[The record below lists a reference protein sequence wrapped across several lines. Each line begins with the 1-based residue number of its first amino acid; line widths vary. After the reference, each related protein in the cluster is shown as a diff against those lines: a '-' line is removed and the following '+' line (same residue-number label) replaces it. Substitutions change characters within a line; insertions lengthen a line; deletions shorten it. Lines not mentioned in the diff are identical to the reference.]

1 MPHAV
6 SFFESALGGRTMK
19 VDRFVKMPPTAWI
32 YPAGAALFY
41 VVASALGF
49 GMSLA
54 PGATGTVLAVLLF
67 PVLFGA
73 IFAAVY
79 HSEVI
84 AHRTGEPYGTLM
96 LTASV
101 TIIEVALITSV
112 MMLGDGS
119 GTTLAR
125 DTVYAVVMT
134 VCTGLAGLCIVVG
147 GLRYR
152 EQSFRVPGAT
162 AYLTVLMVLATL
174 TLVMPNYAQRVSGPS
189 YSQLQLAVVALATVT
204 LYGAFL
210 YIQTVRHRDY
220 FIVPA
225 KQSGGR
231 FQPSRRQL
239 IVSGALLLLALVVI
253 VLLSKKFAV
262 VVEIGRVA
270 VGAPPQATG
279 LVVAILILLPE
290 GIAAVQAARNNALQ
304 KALNLA
310 LGSALATIGMTLPA
324 VAIVSLH
331 LGTPL
336 ALGLE
341 PAGMVL
347 LALTMLVSTLTFAT
361 GRTHVLHGLV
371 HLVIFAAFILFS
383 FQP

>member
-1 MPHAV
+1 
-6 SFFESALGGRTMK
+6 MK
-19 VDRFVKMPPTAWI
+19 ANRFVRMPQTAWI
-32 YPAGAALFY
+32 YPLLAALFY
-41 VVASALGF
+41 VVASSLGF
-49 GMSLA
+49 SEGLA
-54 PGATGTVLAVLLF
+54 PGLTGIVLAVLLI

-79 HSEVI
+79 HAEVI
-84 AHRTGEPYGTLM
+84 AHRTGEPYGTLV
-96 LTASV
+96 LTAAV
-101 TIIEVALITSV
+101 TIIEVALIASV
-112 MMLGDGS
+112 MMS
-119 GTTLAR
+119 GAESGPTLAR

-134 VCTGLAGLCIVVG
+134 VCAGLAGICILVG

-152 EQSFRVPGAT
+152 EQSFRVSGAS

-174 TLVMPNYAQRVSGPS
+174 TLILPNFTQQASGPS
-189 YSQLQLAVVALATVT
+189 YSSAQLVFVAVATVL

-225 KQSGGR
+225 PHHDWHFEPTAKR
-231 FQPSRRQL
+231 L
-239 IVSGALLLLALVVI
+239 AISGALLLVALVAI
-253 VLLSKKFAV
+253 VMLSKKFAV
-262 VVEIGRVA
+262 IVELGRVA

-279 LVVAILILLPE
+279 LVVAMLILLPE
-290 GIAAVQAARNNALQ
+290 GIAAVQAARSDALQ

-310 LGSALATIGMTLPA
+310 LGSALATIGMTFPA
-324 VAIVSLH
+324 VAIVTLH
-331 LGTPL
+331 LGKPL
-336 ALGLE
+336 TLGLE
-341 PAGMVL
+341 PSAMIL

-371 HLVIFAAFILFS
+371 HLVIFATFLFLS